1 MVWITQASPG
11 GTGRVEA
18 STNMDVLAVAGELLY
33 FASLARPKI
42 PSGANAFEISDIQ
55 EEETEV

>member
-11 GTGRVEA
+11 VTGRVEA

-33 FASLARPKI
+33 FASLARQKI
-42 PSGANAFEISDIQ
+42 PSGANAFE
-55 EEETEV
+55 V